1 MQRQAF
7 LPLVTYPDAN
17 TDAIAA
23 NAIQMAACLDAGLHA
38 LALNPD
44 IPDVSSPLARFLTN
58 LPDLIGKA
66 EETSR
71 KRGDHLLKKVTE
83 EGKKA
88 GVEVTTEAL
97 RYNASFL
104 PEAAAT
110 LARYHDCVLCGW
122 EASNMTSQMVAEAV
136 IFGAGRPTI
145 LLPELSPVGSLQHVA
160 VAWAAAGAA
169 APPPGAARPLR
180 PRPGRPAAPPG
191 PEERPGGEKGAAGRP
206 PPGLRARASPA
217 AAVNITAED
226 CPIATTLQERALE
239 LGAGLLVMGAFGH
252 TRVRDFVLGG
262 ATQGVLD
269 DLRLPVML
277 SH

>member
-71 KRGDHLLKKVTE
+71 KRGEHLLKKVTE

-160 VAWAAAGAA
+160 VAWDGSRVAARALGDAEHLLRRAGTISVLTVLDEKPLSDREAGERLAAGLKARGFAA
-169 APPPGAARPLR
+169 T
-180 PRPGRPAAPPG
+180 
-191 PEERPGGEKGAAGRP
+191 
-206 PPGLRARASPA
+206 
-217 AAVNITAED
+217 AVNITAED

>member
-160 VAWAAAGAA
+160 VAWDGSRV
-169 APPPGAARPLR
+169 AARALGDAEHLLRRAGTISVLTVLDEKPLSDKEA
-180 PRPGRPAAPPG
+180 G
-191 PEERPGGEKGAAGRP
+191 ER
-206 PPGLRARASPA
+206 L